1 MAPFL
6 FQTQHRR
13 LSRLF
18 QIIMKSHE
26 KIISALKNHQSLTP
40 SKWREKAEWRIANK
54 SWLRYSQHIA
64 ILMLDRM
71 EELGLTQKSVAE
83 RMGCSQQYISRVLKG
98 SENLSIETISKIE
111 TALELN
117 ILEPTFAIRQNL

>member
-1 MAPFL
+1 
-6 FQTQHRR
+6 
-13 LSRLF
+13 
-18 QIIMKSHE
+18 MKSHE